1 MTGAGLIEV
10 LISLLVMA
18 VGLLGVLAVQMDGLR
33 SNQRAEY
40 LTEAHLLAT
49 DMMNIISAYD
59 AFDDRASTRFI
70 NLDSASSFSVNNCN
84 SGCSRE
90 QQYQFAGHQWSTQL
104 KQILPF
110 GRGIVQFDNNSQLF
124 TIKVMW
130 DEDGSGSVGENC
142 SGNTDIDLSCYIMEV
157 QI

>member
-10 LISLLVMA
+10 LISLLLMA
-18 VGLLGVLAVQMDGLR
+18 VGLLGVLAVQIDGLR

-49 DMMNIISAYD
+49 DIMNVIVAYD
-59 AFDDRASTRFI
+59 AFADQASLRFT
-70 NLDSASSFSVNNCN
+70 NLDSAASFSVTSCN

-90 QQYQFAGHQWSTQL
+90 QQYEFAGHEWSEQL
-104 KQILPF
+104 KRILPS
-110 GRGIVQFDNNSQLF
+110 GRGTVNFNSGSRLF
-124 TIKVMW
+124 TIQIMW

-142 SGNTDIDLSCYIMEV
+142 SGNTDLDLSCYIMEV